1 MMRIFQTFSMAMKSI
16 FNNKMRSLL
25 TMLGIII
32 GVCSVITLVSVM
44 RGSQA
49 KIMESY
55 ALMGT
60 NRISVYYNTWDGT
73 DFAGDLYKFC
83 QSLKAEVEGVTPSS
97 TAWLTLRYKNK
108 SMDSRVNF
116 GSDQFDQD
124 VYKRQGLLRSEFAF
138 GDAADG
144 TDIVVRFIFEASLV
158 DVSTDRADIVFLL
171 SLIHIL
177 STLKA
182 SWC

>member
-83 QSLKAEVEGVTPSS
+83 QSL
-97 TAWLTLRYKNK
+97 
-108 SMDSRVNF
+108 
-116 GSDQFDQD
+116 
-124 VYKRQGLLRSEFAF
+124 
-138 GDAADG
+138 
-144 TDIVVRFIFEASLV
+144 
-158 DVSTDRADIVFLL
+158 
-171 SLIHIL
+171 
-177 STLKA
+177 
-182 SWC
+182 